1 MSFQTS
7 CMVLVRDEQ
16 QQIKLEKWVKGIG
29 RQIIGGKQDWSNFF
43 LADTDQTCFWLQLD
57 ENDLGLFDQDFY
69 NCDENIEMF
78 KALAAH
84 RIVKVIVTADR
95 NGERYVFTFLHALH
109 QLDSVHLWHTDI
121 RKHDIDGLLF

>member
-29 RQIIGGKQDWSNFF
+29 RQIIGGRQDWSNFF

-78 KALAAH
+78 KALAAMN
-84 RIVKVIVTADR
+84 RDNDR
-95 NGERYVFTFLHALH
+95 EQWFVAHAVHPLRKAERYR
-109 QLDSVHLWHTDI
+109 TD
-121 RKHDIDGLLF
+121 

>member
-29 RQIIGGKQDWSNFF
+29 RQIIGGRQDWSNFF

-69 NCDENIEMF
+69 NCDENIEMVQGTGGHEQRQRPRAMVRRSRRHPLR
-78 KALAAH
+78 KA
-84 RIVKVIVTADR
+84 
-95 NGERYVFTFLHALH
+95 ERYR
-109 QLDSVHLWHTDI
+109 TD
-121 RKHDIDGLLF
+121 